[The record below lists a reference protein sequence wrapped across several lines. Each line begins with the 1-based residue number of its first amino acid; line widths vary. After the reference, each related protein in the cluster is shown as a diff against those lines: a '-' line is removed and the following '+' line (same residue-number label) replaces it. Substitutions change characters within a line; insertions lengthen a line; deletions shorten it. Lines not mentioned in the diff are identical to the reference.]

1 MKVNSELSATNF
13 PDSEGGNSFARS
25 SVEKDHFKNFKLQK
39 RQQSR
44 TTPRYR
50 IATLYRKLEEY
61 L

>member
-25 SVEKDHFKNFKLQK
+25 SVEKDHFKNFKLQQ

-50 IATLYRKLEEY
+50 NRNFVP
-61 L
+61 